1 MSNVDTEFKQKNR
14 CQCLTRTEE
23 KSMRKRI
30 AMVLLGLS
38 LAVGTPAATNMFPTV
53 SAQTVQAA
61 GKTGWTQESGTWYFY
76 KDGVKQTGW
85 QTWDGKKY
93 YLNADGTM
101 KANEWMIDTDGS
113 VYYFRS
119 WGGAYLNCKARING
133 RSYTFGADS
142 KVQGSQWVVKGG
154 KWYLVKDG
162 KIATGWQT
170 WDGNKYYSHHR

>member
-1 MSNVDTEFKQKNR
+1 MFDTDGG
-14 CQCLTRTEE
+14 

-170 WDGNKYYSHHR
+170 WEGKKY

>member
-1 MSNVDTEFKQKNR
+1 MFDTDGG
-14 CQCLTRTEE
+14 

-76 KDGVKQTGW
+76 IYGVILSGCHS
-85 QTWDGKKY
+85 WDLIIF
-93 YLNADGTM
+93 YLNSDGTM

-154 KWYLVKDG
+154 KLYLVKDG

-170 WDGNKYYSHHR
+170 WEIKNY

>member
-1 MSNVDTEFKQKNR
+1 
-14 CQCLTRTEE
+14 
-23 KSMRKRI
+23 
-30 AMVLLGLS
+30 MVLLGLS
-38 LAVGTPAATNMFPTV
+38 LAVGTPAATNMFPAV

-113 VYYFRS
+113 V
-119 WGGAYLNCKARING
+119 
-133 RSYTFGADS
+133 
-142 KVQGSQWVVKGG
+142 
-154 KWYLVKDG
+154 
-162 KIATGWQT
+162 
-170 WDGNKYYSHHR
+170 